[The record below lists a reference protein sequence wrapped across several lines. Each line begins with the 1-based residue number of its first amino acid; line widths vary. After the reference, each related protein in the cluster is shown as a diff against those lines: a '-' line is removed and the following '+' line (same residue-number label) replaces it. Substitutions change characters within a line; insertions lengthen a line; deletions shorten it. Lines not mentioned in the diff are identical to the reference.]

1 MFYRYRYS
9 TTNMFGTHI
18 SDNMSRFFNL
28 ISMHG
33 TANMFAMHRLSDM
46 FSMQS
51 NIFSVHSTA
60 NVLLCLVMPACLH
73 LVVLTICLQKVL
85 LSTFLLCKLSEV
97 MEDFSC

>member
-1 MFYRYRYS
+1 
-9 TTNMFGTHI
+9 MFGTHI

-85 LSTFLLCKLSEV
+85 LSTF
-97 MEDFSC
+97 